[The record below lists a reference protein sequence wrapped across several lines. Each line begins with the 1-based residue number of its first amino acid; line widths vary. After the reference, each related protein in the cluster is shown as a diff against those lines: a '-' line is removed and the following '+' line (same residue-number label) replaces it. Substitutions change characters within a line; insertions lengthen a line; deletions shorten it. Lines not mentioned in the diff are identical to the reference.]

1 MKRKLNQNKSI
12 RPKCGHNSRY
22 DAHAPAFAYL
32 FSPDAG
38 GKGKADFE
46 QTYIPD
52 EAAGN
57 ALLGII
63 EFPMDSIYTFIA
75 TPGQGKTSD
84 IKHTFGC
91 GNNAPRL
98 WKEKQTI
105 IFPVFCQ
112 GMILETGTGDG
123 LDLAHARMDME
134 KSVSAVCTL
143 MEGEIA
149 GLRSWFDSPEGQHNF
164 CQFIRDTNPKV
175 LEDLG
180 VPPQDEGRET
190 DAQKIGIAK
199 KNDFFIY
206 AVSKLKFYLASGR
219 TSYNRVLV
227 ILDNVEAQSKV
238 YRDQLVLL
246 YMKLYACL
254 RNYPYSGTGQKA
266 YVNLLISLDPVT
278 YRELESHPGMIGLQS
293 ARKIYKEGSLD
304 IQKYFRKKAAAVP
317 RELKRAN
324 YKMWREAEDTLD
336 AFCGRLDGKYPKMIM
351 GLADNSVQT
360 AMKLFDRILSNPYWI
375 TKDSCT
381 GGDTTE
387 GGYVYNNITVIRA
400 LACGPNLVYRGEES
414 PIPNILYDPEPAGEN
429 NSILSLYLIAYFAPE
444 TQNYLGY
451 GAETVEESL
460 LKSDLLDLF
469 TLEGHSDAQ
478 QLECRIKDTLA
489 YLCASGVI
497 GHALGGCGENPRLFI
512 TRKGSEIWN
521 MLTRDSVLLE
531 MYREDYY
538 QEYDPEQHGQ
548 AVASYG
554 PEADQFRSSQDFMQA
569 GRQQF
574 IFVEL
579 YKLLHQL
586 FQMERV
592 LLEAVIQNGA
602 GNKYGCLFGPET
614 MVGHLMEGVN
624 RSVEFSGK
632 TGVPEVYSQREA
644 LEQEIRKVRQRL

>member
-32 FSPDAG
+32 LSPDAG

-52 EAAGN
+52 EVARD
-57 ALLGII
+57 ALLGVT
-63 EFPMDSIYTFIA
+63 ESPMDSICAFIA
-75 TPGQGKTSD
+75 APGQGKTSD

-98 WKEKQTI
+98 WKEKQTV

-112 GMILETGTGDG
+112 GIILETEDG
-123 LDLAHARMDME
+123 LDLAHARVDME

-143 MEGEIA
+143 MEEEIT
-149 GLRSWFDSPEGQHNF
+149 GLRDWFDSADGRHSF
-164 CQFIRDTNPKV
+164 CQFIRNTNPKV
-175 LEDLG
+175 LEDPDAL
-180 VPPQDEGRET
+180 PQDEGRGT
-190 DAQKIGIAK
+190 DDQKIGTAK

-206 AVSKLKFYLASGR
+206 AASKLKFYLSSGR
-219 TSYNRVLV
+219 THYNRVL
-227 ILDNVEAQSKV
+227 IIIDNVEAQSKV
-238 YRDQLVLL
+238 YRDQLILF

-254 RNYPYSGTGQKA
+254 RNYPYSGDGKRT

-278 YRELESHPGMIGLQS
+278 YRELECHPGMLGLHS
-293 ARKIYKEGSLD
+293 ARKIYKEGSLN
-304 IQKYFRKKAAAVP
+304 IQKYFKKKAAAVP

-336 AFCGRLDGKYPKMIM
+336 TFCGRLDGKYPKMIM
-351 GLADNSVQT
+351 GLADNSVQI

-381 GGDTTE
+381 GGDATE

-400 LACGPNLVYRGEES
+400 LACGPNLVYRGGES
-414 PIPNILYDPEPAGEN
+414 PIPNVLFDQGPDGEN
-429 NSILSLYLIAYFAPE
+429 NSILSLYLIAYFDPE

-460 LKSDLLDLF
+460 LKSDLVDLF
-469 TLEGHSDAQ
+469 TPEGHAGARE
-478 QLECRIKDTLA
+478 LESRIKDTLS

-497 GHALGGCGENPRLFI
+497 EHALGSSDDNPRLFI

-521 MLTRDSVLLE
+521 MLARDSVLLE

-538 QEYDPEQHGQ
+538 QEYNPEQHNQ
-548 AVASYG
+548 ANPCAS
-554 PEADQFRSSQDFMQA
+554 EADRFRSSQDFMQA
-569 GRQQF
+569 GRQQS

-579 YKLLHQL
+579 YKLLRQL
-586 FQMERV
+586 FQMEKV
-592 LLEAVIQNGA
+592 LLETVIHNRAQD
-602 GNKYGCLFGPET
+602 KYGCLFGTET
-614 MVGHLMEGVN
+614 MVGHLMEGVG

-632 TGVPEVYSQREA
+632 TGVYEVCGQREP
-644 LEQEIRKVRQRL
+644 LEQEIRDMRQQLCAR